1 MKIPKEIANAV
12 VDPKAYED
20 GNRLDNAFSWLRREA
35 PLALLQP
42 DSHNPFWAVTRFAD
56 IQAIERQN
64 NLFLSGVRS
73 VAVATAELEKE
84 ARDKGIPVRTLVQM
98 DNPDHIAYRRLTQ
111 EWFSPQ
117 NLRKLEIRIR
127 EVAKEFGDRMEAF
140 GGQCDFARDIAFL
153 YPLRIIME
161 ILGVPKTDESLMLKL
176 TQELFSNG
184 DRNLKR
190 KDADAGE
197 CVQKTETLIEF
208 ANYFKEM
215 TEERSKNPRDDLASA
230 IANGR
235 VNGEPIGL
243 LEAMGYYV
251 IVATAGHDTT
261 ANSIAGGLWAL
272 GENPDQ
278 FQKLKTDPALINN
291 FVEESIRWVTPV
303 RHFMRTAAKDTEL
316 AGQKIE
322 KGDWLMLC
330 YLSANRDE
338 LQFKDPF
345 KFDIER
351 QPNKHI
357 AFGFGP
363 HVCLGQ
369 HLARL
374 EMRILWEE
382 LLPRLK
388 SVALDGKP
396 MRTASTFVCGPKTVP
411 IQYTM

>member
-1 MKIPKEIANAV
+1 MEIPKEVANAI
-12 VDPKAYED
+12 VDPTAYED
-20 GNRLDNAFSWLRREA
+20 GTRLDTAFSWLRQEA
-35 PLALLQP
+35 PLALVQP
-42 DSHNPFWAVTRFAD
+42 DDHNPFWAVTRFAD
-56 IQAIERQN
+56 IQAVERQN
-64 NLFLSGVRS
+64 DQFLSGVRP
-73 VAVATAELEKE
+73 VAAVNAKLEKE
-84 ARDKGIPVRTLVQM
+84 ALEKGVPVRTLVQM
-98 DNPDHIAYRRLTQ
+98 DNPDHVAYRRLTQ
-111 EWFSPQ
+111 EWFMPQ
-117 NLRKLEIRIR
+117 NLRKLEMRVR
-127 EVAKEFGDRMEAF
+127 EVAREFGDRMEAS
-140 GGQCDFARDIAFL
+140 GGSCDFAKDIAFL

-161 ILGVPKTDESLMLKL
+161 ILGVPRSDESRMLKL
-176 TQELFSNG
+176 TQELFSNS

-190 KDADAGE
+190 KDENAGDSA
-197 CVQKTETLIEF
+197 KKLETLVEF
-208 ANYFKEM
+208 ANYFKDM
-215 TEERSKNPRDDLASA
+215 TEDRSKNPRDDLASA

-235 VNGEPIGL
+235 INGEPIGI

-272 GENPDQ
+272 CENPDQ
-278 FQKLKTDPALINN
+278 FKKIKAVPALIHN
-291 FVEESIRWVTPV
+291 FVEESIRWETPV
-303 RHFMRTAAKDTEL
+303 RHFMRTAARDTEL
-316 AGQKIE
+316 AGQKIA

-338 LQFKDPF
+338 VQFKDPF

-374 EMRILWEE
+374 EMRIFWEE

-388 SVALDGKP
+388 SVSLAGTPL
-396 MRTASTFVCGPKTVP
+396 RTASTFVCGPKSVP
-411 IQYTM
+411 IQFTM